1 MTRPYV
7 ERALFVIGDQ
17 DTGKSTQLRSMFL
30 DWRLGNGGVVPT
42 ARNVQ
47 NAYALSNER
56 WLYLRLTSPHEAG
69 ETTNRFLN
77 KCAAAMQANG
87 LLARRWNFS
96 GPLQPTGTGSLPA
109 APDVVEAF
117 AKRFVPERIRIAILN
132 PDRHGNWMP
141 KVDLLAITD
150 AFRNLPATEVVAV
163 DATSRTA
170 NGLMYADFF
179 DFT

>member
-1 MTRPYV
+1 
-7 ERALFVIGDQ
+7 
-17 DTGKSTQLRSMFL
+17 MFL
-30 DWRLGNGGVVPT
+30 DWRLGKGGVVPT

-47 NAYALSNER
+47 NAYAISNER

-69 ETTNRFLN
+69 ETTNQFLN
-77 KCAAAMQANG
+77 KCAATMQSNG
-87 LLARRWNFS
+87 SLARRWNFA
-96 GPLQPTGTGSLPA
+96 GPLQPTGTGRIPA

-117 AKRFVPERIRIAILN
+117 AKRFAPERIRVAILN
-132 PDRHGNWMP
+132 PDRHGDWMSQA
-141 KVDLLAITD
+141 DLLAITA
-150 AFRNLPATEVVAV
+150 AFRNMPSAEVVAV